1 LEKTQQHTH
10 SVLADKMYQENH
22 DIEDEAEQL
31 KKRVAELEARLLE
44 QEKIIASH
52 KRVENQVTQLHV
64 LTAELKSS
72 GQRLVKARD
81 QAVEASKFKSQFLAN
96 MSHEIRTPMNAL
108 IGLSDLLMKTNLSR
122 DQQEYANMIR
132 DSASSLLGII
142 NDILDFSK
150 VEAGKVQLELCD
162 LDLVQVVEGAA
173 ELLAEKA
180 HQKKLALVTF
190 IQPQLERSLRGD
202 PTRLRQ
208 IILNLVSNAIK
219 FTETGEVFIHVMSE
233 RKNDAEHVKIIIK
246 DSGIGIPKD
255 VQEEIFSPF
264 IQADNSVSRKYGG
277 TGLGLSIC
285 QKLVELMGGE
295 IGLES
300 VEGKGTTIWFTFPME
315 MASEQK
321 TSPPAP
327 ELSDIRMLLIDG
339 PGSSI
344 KVVHSY
350 AKNWGIKCDTA
361 ESSGVARALLQSAYS
376 KGQPYQIVV
385 VESSLSDMRAEEFA
399 GRVAEEKY
407 ANDTKIILFNSVGP
421 SNAPTSFHNFAGY
434 LTAPMRQS
442 LLLDCIT
449 KLTAKEVAVQNKGTT
464 GSVAIEQTNS
474 GRHILI
480 AEDNYVNQ
488 RVAVLQLQ
496 QIGFIADVV
505 SNGDEA
511 LEAIRNKNYDLILM
525 DCQMPI
531 MDGFEATRE
540 IRKAEIRTG
549 KRIPIVA
556 MTAHAMEGDREK
568 CIAEGMDDYISK
580 PVNPAVLGSMLEKW
594 LQVQIVKPS
603 QKPKEEYIPARSWDA
618 TSAPPL
624 SVEKLKE
631 LCPEYDDDLQR
642 MVEMF
647 MTSAERLLKNLNF
660 AIQDHDTIRIR
671 SVSYELTG
679 ASASVGADELV
690 AIGESLQ
697 RVSLEKNWTQCKI
710 LFEAFRQALEV
721 ITDYAGQQPAKV
733 PAQT

>member
-1 LEKTQQHTH
+1 
-10 SVLADKMYQENH
+10 MYQENH
-22 DIEDEAEQL
+22 DIEDEAVQL
-31 KKRVAELEARLLE
+31 KKRVAELEALLLE

-190 IQPQLERSLRGD
+190 IQPQLERTLRGD

-233 RKNDAEHVKIIIK
+233 RKNEAEHVKIIIK

-295 IGLES
+295 ISLES

-315 MASEQK
+315 MASEQQ
-321 TSPPAP
+321 TSPPIP

-344 KVVHSY
+344 KVVHTY
-350 AKNWGIKCDTA
+350 AKSWGIKCDTA
-361 ESSGVARALLQSAYS
+361 ESSGVAMALLQSAYS
-376 KGQPYQIVV
+376 KGHPYQIVV

-407 ANDTKIILFNSVGP
+407 AHDTKIILFNSVGP

-449 KLTAKEVAVQNKGTT
+449 KLTAKEIAVQNKGTT

-580 PVNPAVLGSMLEKW
+580 PVNPTVLGSMLEKW

-603 QKPKEEYIPARSWDA
+603 QKPKEEYIPTRAWDA
-618 TSAPPL
+618 ASAPPL

-679 ASASVGADELV
+679 ASASVAAEELV

-697 RVSLEKNWTQCKI
+697 KISLEKNWTQCKI

-721 ITDYAGQQPAKV
+721 ITDYARQQPTAATAHTQV
-733 PAQT
+733 